1 VSANCFKTIIQIFS
15 INSSAYKH
23 NPLKSVQ
30 SVAKTL
36 RKNPK
41 IQKTQQNQPF
51 ADQSD
56 TFADPTD
63 AFADQLDA
71 FADQLD
77 AFADQLDAFAEQL
90 DTFA

>member
-1 VSANCFKTIIQIFS
+1 M
-15 INSSAYKH
+15 
-23 NPLKSVQ
+23 
-30 SVAKTL
+30 AKTL

-56 TFADPTD
+56 
-63 AFADQLDA
+63 AFAYQLDA
-71 FADQLD
+71 FAY
-77 AFADQLDAFAEQL
+77 QL

>member
-1 VSANCFKTIIQIFS
+1 MTNVILYLFIKYIKKSLQNPPPHKI
-15 INSSAYKH
+15 

-51 ADQSD
+51 AYQLD
-56 TFADPTD
+56 TFAY
-63 AFADQLDA
+63 QLDA
-71 FADQLD
+71 FAYRLD
-77 AFADQLDAFAEQL
+77 AFV
-90 DTFA
+90 